1 MAWIDARYRCFEKLA
16 SRTTD
21 RRVEFSDFDHD
32 CMSEALGLA
41 KRGLWTTDPNPRV
54 GCVLAH
60 DGTVRGRGW
69 HRAAGEPHAEVL
81 ALNDAGAEARGAT
94 AYVTLEPCSHTGRT
108 PPCAE
113 ALIEAGVT
121 EVVAAMTDPD
131 PRVSGRGLERL
142 RDAGIRVRRGLLED
156 EAREL
161 NIGFVSRHERGRPWM
176 RVKLAVS
183 LDGFTASADGRSQWI
198 TGPEARAD
206 GHRWRAR
213 ASAILTGIGT
223 VLADNPRLDV
233 RCDSVERQ
241 PQRIVADSR
250 ARLPAD
256 ARMLTAGGPIRVAST
271 RESPWQDKQVSWQQL
286 PATEDGRV
294 DLPALVRWL
303 GDLEL
308 NEVHVEAGPTLAG
321 ALMAAGLVDELLVYQ
336 APVLLGKGAPML
348 EMPGMEN
355 FDQRLHLQI
364 IDERRLGAD
373 TRYLLRPN
381 SGATSF

>member
-1 MAWIDARYRCFEKLA
+1 
-16 SRTTD
+16 
-21 RRVEFSDFDHD
+21 
-32 CMSEALGLA
+32 
-41 KRGLWTTDPNPRV
+41 
-54 GCVLAH
+54 
-60 DGTVRGRGW
+60 
-69 HRAAGEPHAEVL
+69 
-81 ALNDAGAEARGAT
+81 
-94 AYVTLEPCSHTGRT
+94 
-108 PPCAE
+108 
-113 ALIEAGVT
+113 
-121 EVVAAMTDPD
+121 
-131 PRVSGRGLERL
+131 
-142 RDAGIRVRRGLLED
+142 GIRVRRGLLED

-256 ARMLTAGGPIRVAST
+256 ARMLTTGGPIRVAST